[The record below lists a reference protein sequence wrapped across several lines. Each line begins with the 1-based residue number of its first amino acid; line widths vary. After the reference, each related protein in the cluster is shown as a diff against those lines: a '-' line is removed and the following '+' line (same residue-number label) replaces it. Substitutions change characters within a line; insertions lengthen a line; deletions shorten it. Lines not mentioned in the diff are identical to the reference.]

1 MTTPEEKRLARN
13 QRERDRLRAKRALL
27 LPKLTEEEKRTKLV
41 QQNKR
46 KREYNRDRQRKIRQQ
61 ENELVFNILSAQ
73 TV

>member
-1 MTTPEEKRLARN
+1 MTKEERN
-13 QRERDRLRAKRALL
+13 IRERDRLRAKRALL

-61 ENELVFNILSAQ
+61 DNELVLDILKL
-73 TV
+73 

>member
-1 MTTPEEKRLARN
+1 MGMTKEERN
-13 QRERDRLRAKRALL
+13 IRERDRLRAKRALL

-61 ENELVFNILSAQ
+61 DNELVLDILKL
-73 TV
+73 